1 MTNEQIDR
9 LNELLVNDSETLTAL
24 YDEGITYGMN
34 KGAPV
39 GTIGSLIGV
48 AITVSGFY
56 IGKMVLSKHKKK
68 KS

>member
-34 KGAPV
+34 KGATV